1 MEARKAMEFE
11 SWWLLAF
18 PLFFGL
24 GWLAARIDIKHLVSE
39 SRALPDSY
47 FKGLNFLLNEQP
59 DQAIEALIEVVKT
72 DDPDAVELNFAL
84 GSLFRRRG
92 EVDRAI
98 RMHKNIV
105 DRTDLSNEQKLAAIY
120 ELAQDY
126 LKAGLLDRAEALFSD
141 LQNTVYSTS
150 AQKFLLDIYQQEK
163 DWHKSIQIAQ
173 QLGAAEHPH
182 QKEIA
187 HFYCELSMIE
197 TAHSNPAAAKAY
209 LENALQ
215 VNRRSV
221 RANIL
226 LGDFEATQGHHE
238 EAIMQWKRV
247 ETQDPRYLHLVAGK
261 LLASYRALGKEELGL
276 ALVRSY
282 LMQYASVDLL
292 NIVYQAT
299 LESQGP
305 EVAYLLLRDELRRNP
320 TLQGLDKL
328 LEAQLHDM
336 PPDRR
341 QDMQLIKNLVHQH
354 IRRLSLF
361 RCEGCG
367 FEARQFHWHC
377 PACGG
382 WETFPPRRKEE
393 TELGHL
399 THA

>member
-1 MEARKAMEFE
+1 MEFE

-24 GWLAARIDIKHLVSE
+24 GWLAARIDIKQLVSE

-59 DQAIEALIEVVKT
+59 DQAIEALIEVVKA
-72 DDPDAVELNFAL
+72 DAPDAVELNFAL

-126 LKAGLLDRAEALFSD
+126 LKAGLLDRAEELFSD
-141 LQNTVYSTS
+141 LQNTAYSIS
-150 AQKFLLDIYQQEK
+150 ALKFLLDIYQQEK
-163 DWHKSIQIAQ
+163 DWHKSIHIAQ
-173 QLGAAEHPH
+173 QLGKAEHPH

-187 HFYCELSMIE
+187 HFYCELAMIE
-197 TAHSNPAAAKAY
+197 TAHSNPDAAKAH
-209 LENALQ
+209 LEEALQ
-215 VNRRSV
+215 ANRRSV

-226 LGDFEATQGHHE
+226 LGDFEVAQGRHE
-238 EAIMQWKRV
+238 AAILQWKRV
-247 ETQDPRYLHLVAGK
+247 ETQDPHYLHLVADR
-261 LLASYRALGKEELGL
+261 LLASYRVLGQFDQGL
-276 ALVRSY
+276 ALVRGY
-282 LMQYASVDLL
+282 LAQYASVDLL
-292 NIVYQAT
+292 NIVYQGT
-299 LESQGP
+299 LESRGP
-305 EVAYLLLRDELRRNP
+305 EIAYLLLRDELRRNP

-328 LEAQLHDM
+328 LEAQMHDM
-336 PPDRR
+336 PADRQ
-341 QDMQLIKNLVHQH
+341 QDMLLIKNLVHQH
-354 IRRLSLF
+354 IRRLALY

-393 TELGHL
+393 TELGAL
-399 THA
+399 AYA